1 MLQHCKSWFVQRW
14 DSRWQRWEWR
24 ERTSEQDQQSCW
36 LSEEGGPSS
45 SDNDDIVFDLI
56 WNSLQGWL
64 DKYWHFVFMS
74 PPPFHSFPAQK
85 WKISHFCLN
94 FQMWWIFLNKN
105 NHKKVGKIEDLFWTK
120 KVEYRADSV
129 TLPLLQLAKQVKI
142 WDFWYFAFLRKLAK
156 TKWEIIELSGESTHV
171 QPWTSWVV
179 LSGYRWDFH
188 TFICN

>member
-14 DSRWQRWEWR
+14 DSRWQRWERR

-45 SDNDDIVFDLI
+45 SDNVTIWQWWYCFWSDL
-56 WNSLQGWL
+56 NSLQGWL

-94 FQMWWIFLNKN
+94 FEMWQIFLNKK
-105 NHKKVGKIEDLFWTK
+105 HKSVGKIEVLFWTK

-142 WDFWYFAFLRKLAK
+142 YK
-156 TKWEIIELSGESTHV
+156 TFDILIFCIFTIIGEDEVRNYWTFRRVHSCPALDKLSGSV
-171 QPWTSWVV
+171 K
-179 LSGYRWDFH
+179 
-188 TFICN
+188 I

>member
-1 MLQHCKSWFVQRW
+1 MSSVGILAGSDGNGENEHLNRINNLVGCLKKVVLVLVTM
-14 DSRWQRWEWR
+14 WQY
-24 ERTSEQDQQSCW
+24 
-36 LSEEGGPSS
+36 
-45 SDNDDIVFDLI
+45 DNDDIVFDLI
-56 WNSLQGWL
+56 WYSLQGWL

-94 FQMWWIFLNKN
+94 FQMWWIFLNKK

-142 WDFWYFAFLRKLAK
+142 YK
-156 TKWEIIELSGESTHV
+156 TFDILIFCIFTIIGEDEVRNYWTFRRVHSCPALDKLSGSV
-171 QPWTSWVV
+171 K
-179 LSGYRWDFH
+179 
-188 TFICN
+188 I